1 LKNITSLTGKILD
14 VDLSNQKWNSWVE
27 KESIHQK
34 FLSAR
39 GLNQY
44 YLNQLLKPQNEPLDP
59 NNYILF
65 GSGLMVGTKV
75 PGATRTNIDSKNF
88 FNNGVGSSNGGEFFA
103 VALKYSGYGHI
114 RITGKSSYP
123 VYLLIDNGQV
133 SLENAK
139 EIWGKTIFQAVDM
152 IREKH
157 GDDFHVACIGPAGE
171 NLVRGACVMFNKSRA
186 AAKCGMGA
194 ILGSKNLKAIV
205 VRGKSVP
212 TVWNE
217 EIFNDLVEK
226 ARKKVLKSGTANRLS
241 KWGAKSAVKAKNKI
255 GSVPYRHFQDGYV
268 ESLEGWDE
276 HAFIKYELK
285 RFGID
290 NCPISCRQIYKV
302 EEGPYGGLEGEGV
315 QSNTVQDFG
324 LKLDIRE
331 PTAIIK
337 AHILCNDLGIDIDT
351 AAETI
356 AWAYECYEKGL
367 INEKDTDGLQL
378 NWGNHQSLIKL
389 IYQIAYRKG
398 FGNILAEGVVRAA
411 KIIGR
416 GSPKYAIAMKGQ
428 DLYED
433 MRMPK
438 GWALGVALSTRG
450 GGHCSGAPIVE
461 FAAGKSSS
469 EVLTPELAEKLYG
482 VKTAIDPAA
491 YEGKA
496 KLVAYHEKLTS
507 VLNSLGVCLFVS
519 MWEGYELLD
528 EHDLAQLVHGATG
541 WDIDGP
547 GLLYIGER
555 IHNMERMFNYKHAGF
570 DRKDDYP
577 PARFF
582 EEKVQGGPYKGEY
595 MNKEEFNKMLD
606 EYYEI
611 HCWSDQG
618 IPKPDTLMNLGLQD
632 IA

>member
-1 LKNITSLTGKILD
+1 MKNITSLTGKILD

-44 YLNQLLKPQNEPLDP
+44 YLNQLLKPEDLPLDP
-59 NNYILF
+59 NNYVMF

-75 PGATRTNIDSKNF
+75 PGATRTNIDSKNL

-114 RITGKSSYP
+114 RITGKSSEP

-194 ILGSKNLKAIV
+194 ILGSKNLKAIA
-205 VRGKSVP
+205 VRGQNVP
-212 TVWNE
+212 TVWDE
-217 EIFNDLVEK
+217 EKFNDLVDK
-226 ARKKVLKSGTANRLS
+226 AQKKVLASGTAQRLS

-276 HAFIKYELK
+276 HAFTRYELK
-285 RFGID
+285 RFGIE
-290 NCPISCRQIYKV
+290 NCPIACRQIYKV
-302 EEGPYGGLEGEGV
+302 EEGPYAGLEGEGV

-351 AAETI
+351 AAETV

-378 NWGNHQSLIKL
+378 NWGNHESLIKL

-411 KIIGR
+411 EIIGR
-416 GSPKYAIAMKGQ
+416 GSQKYAIAMKGQ

-469 EVLTPELAEKLYG
+469 EVLTPELAQKLYG

-507 VLNSLGVCLFVS
+507 VLNSLGICLFVS

-528 EHDLAQLVHGATG
+528 EHDLAQLVHAATG

-547 GLLYIGER
+547 GLLNIGER

-577 PARFF
+577 PARFM

-606 EYYEI
+606 ENYEI
-611 HCWSDQG
+611 HGWSNQG
-618 IPKPDTLMNLGLQD
+618 IPKPDTLLKLGLQD